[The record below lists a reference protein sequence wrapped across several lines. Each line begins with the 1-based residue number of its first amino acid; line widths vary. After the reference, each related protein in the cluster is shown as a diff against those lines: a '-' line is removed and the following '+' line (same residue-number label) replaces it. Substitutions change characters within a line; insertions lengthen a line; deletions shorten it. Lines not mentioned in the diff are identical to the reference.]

1 MSNIDRQITNMEN
14 HIFTIEIAMEAAMT
28 RKEQEELGRKH
39 SKFNKKL
46 KKLRR
51 KSCPENKDSSEKAK
65 EEWR

>member
-1 MSNIDRQITNMEN
+1 
-14 HIFTIEIAMEAAMT
+14 MEAAMT

-39 SKFNKKL
+39 NKFNKKL